1 MAWRCS
7 CGDVANRIRPGPA
20 RPDHIRPPGP
30 AQLDH
35 WDAAAA
41 PAAAAKGVGGR
52 RGWRGREERWEVGR
66 EGGWGGD
73 VAMSGRRAVS
83 TASVV
88 EAGSNSA
95 AARQRSEGVFRAY
108 ACEEAC
114 LAGD

>member
-1 MAWRCS
+1 
-7 CGDVANRIRPGPA
+7 
-20 RPDHIRPPGP
+20 
-30 AQLDH
+30 
-35 WDAAAA
+35 
-41 PAAAAKGVGGR
+41 
-52 RGWRGREERWEVGR
+52 VGR

-73 VAMSGRRAVS
+73 VAKSGRRAVS

-108 ACEEAC
+108 VPPACEEAC